1 MTTFE
6 TGTDLGGVI
15 TAAADADATTPKPLA
30 ANEELDFESMK
41 VAALKELC
49 KAAGQKHTGTKAEL
63 ISRLVNPIT
72 IVNDTVYVGPV
83 DPRSEEELTA
93 LSVDDLKQLCSDY
106 GCSKSGNKAQLVE
119 KIMNPGDNQIKK
131 GKKRALEPSLEAD
144 TEALAEK
151 LPLGEGLPSPPMVPA
166 VLADGP
172 DFAPV
177 PEAVQG
183 DDDPAAENSPAPAV
197 LAGDDD
203 VEEEPEA

>member
-30 ANEELDFESMK
+30 ANDETDFESMK
-41 VAALKELC
+41 VATLKELC
-49 KAAGQKHTGTKAEL
+49 KAKGQKHSGTKAEL
-63 ISRLVNPIT
+63 ISRLVNPVT

-93 LSVDDLKQLCSDY
+93 LSVDDLKQLCADY

-119 KIMNPGDNQIKK
+119 KIMNPGEHQIKK
-131 GKKRALEPSLEAD
+131 GKKRALEPSLVESVPLAD
-144 TEALAEK
+144 D
-151 LPLGEGLPSPPMVPA
+151 LGEGLASPLPVVQAVVDAPA
-166 VLADGP
+166 SS
-172 DFAPV
+172 PV
-177 PEAVQG
+177 HEPEYQAEA
-183 DDDPAAENSPAPAV
+183 DPA
-197 LAGDDD
+197 GDD

>member
-1 MTTFE
+1 MTSFE
-6 TGTDLGGVI
+6 TGTDLGGII
-15 TAAADADATTPKPLA
+15 TAAADADATTPKPLP
-30 ANEELDFESMK
+30 ANEETDFDSMK

-63 ISRLVNPIT
+63 IARLVNPVT

-119 KIMNPGDNQIKK
+119 KIMTPGEHQIKK
-131 GKKRALEPSLEAD
+131 GKKRALEPSLDAESVPLAD
-144 TEALAEK
+144 Q
-151 LPLGEGLPSPPMVPA
+151 LPLGEGVASPSVVQSVVDA
-166 VLADGP
+166 QP
-172 DFAPV
+172 DDPTVGAPV
-177 PEAVQG
+177 
-183 DDDPAAENSPAPAV
+183 AAEHPPA
-197 LAGDDD
+197 DDD

>member
-6 TGTDLGGVI
+6 TGTDLGGII

-30 ANEELDFESMK
+30 ANEETDFDSMK

-49 KAAGQKHTGTKAEL
+49 KAKGQKHSGTKAEL
-63 ISRLVNPIT
+63 IARLVNPVS

-93 LSVDDLKQLCSDY
+93 LSVDDLKQLCADY

-119 KIMNPGDNQIKK
+119 KIMNPGEHQIKK
-131 GKKRALEPSLEAD
+131 GKKRALEPSLDVESVP
-144 TEALAEK
+144 LAEK
-151 LPLGEGLPSPPMVPA
+151 LPLGEGHASPPMVQA
-166 VLADGP
+166 ELTDAP
-172 DFAPV
+172 DFTPV

-197 LAGDDD
+197 LADDD

>member
-6 TGTDLGGVI
+6 TGTDLGGII

-30 ANEELDFESMK
+30 ANEETDFDSMK
-41 VAALKELC
+41 VAELKELC
-49 KAAGQKHTGTKAEL
+49 KQRGQKHSGTKAEL
-63 ISRLVNPIT
+63 ISRLVNPVS

-119 KIMNPGDNQIKK
+119 KIMNPGEHQIKK
-131 GKKRALEPSLEAD
+131 GKKRALEPSLEI
-144 TEALAEK
+144 EAVPLAEQ
-151 LPLGEGLPSPPMVPA
+151 LPLGEGVASPSVVQSVVDA
-166 VLADGP
+166 QP
-172 DFAPV
+172 DDPTVGAPV
-177 PEAVQG
+177 AAEHP
-183 DDDPAAENSPAPAV
+183 PAA
-197 LAGDDD
+197 DDD

>member
-6 TGTDLGGVI
+6 TGTDLGG
-15 TAAADADATTPKPLA
+15 
-30 ANEELDFESMK
+30 
-41 VAALKELC
+41 
-49 KAAGQKHTGTKAEL
+49 
-63 ISRLVNPIT
+63 
-72 IVNDTVYVGPV
+72 VYVGPV

-93 LSVDDLKQLCSDY
+93 LSVDDLKQLCADY

-119 KIMNPGDNQIKK
+119 KIMNPGEHQIKK
-131 GKKRALEPSLEAD
+131 GKKRALEPSLEI
-144 TEALAEK
+144 EAVPLAEQ
-151 LPLGEGLPSPPMVPA
+151 LPLGEGVASPPNVQA
-166 VLADGP
+166 ELVDAP

>member
-6 TGTDLGGVI
+6 TGTDLGGVM

-30 ANEELDFESMK
+30 ANEETDFDSMK

-49 KAAGQKHTGTKAEL
+49 KAKGQKHSGTKAEL
-63 ISRLVNPIT
+63 IARLVNPVS

-119 KIMNPGDNQIKK
+119 KIMNPGEHQIKK
-131 GKKRALEPSLEAD
+131 GKKRALEIEAVPVD
-144 TEALAEK
+144 EK
-151 LPLGEGLPSPPMVPA
+151 PPLGEGLA
-166 VLADGP
+166 QP
-172 DFAPV
+172 DFTPVPDDVQDAQPDDPTVGAPV
-177 PEAVQG
+177 
-183 DDDPAAENSPAPAV
+183 AAEHPA
-197 LAGDDD
+197 GDD

>member
-6 TGTDLGGVI
+6 TGTDLGGII

-30 ANEELDFESMK
+30 ANEELDFDSMK
-41 VAALKELC
+41 VAELKELC
-49 KAAGQKHTGTKAEL
+49 KAKGQKHSGTKAEL
-63 ISRLVNPIT
+63 IARLVNPVS

-119 KIMNPGDNQIKK
+119 KIMNPGEHQIKK
-131 GKKRALEPSLEAD
+131 GKKRALEPSLGDVESVPLAD
-144 TEALAEK
+144 D
-151 LPLGEGLPSPPMVPA
+151 LGEGLASPLPVVQAVVDAPA
-166 VLADGP
+166 SS
-172 DFAPV
+172 PV
-177 PEAVQG
+177 HEPEYQAEA
-183 DDDPAAENSPAPAV
+183 DPA
-197 LAGDDD
+197 GDD

>member
-15 TAAADADATTPKPLA
+15 TAAADADATTPKPLP
-30 ANEELDFESMK
+30 ANEETDFDSMK

-63 ISRLVNPIT
+63 IARLVNPVT

-119 KIMNPGDNQIKK
+119 KIMNPGDHQIKK
-131 GKKRALEPSLEAD
+131 GKKRALELEI
-144 TEALAEK
+144 EAVPVDEK
-151 LPLGEGLPSPPMVPA
+151 PPLGEGLA
-166 VLADGP
+166 QP
-172 DFAPV
+172 DFTPV

-197 LAGDDD
+197 LADDD

>member
-6 TGTDLGGVI
+6 TGTDLGGII

-30 ANEELDFESMK
+30 ANEETDFDSMK

-49 KAAGQKHTGTKAEL
+49 KAKGQKHSGTKAEL
-63 ISRLVNPIT
+63 IARLVNPVS

-93 LSVDDLKQLCSDY
+93 LSVDDLKQLCADY

-119 KIMNPGDNQIKK
+119 KIMNPGDHQIKK
-131 GKKRALEPSLEAD
+131 GKKRALEPSLGDVESVPLAD
-144 TEALAEK
+144 D
-151 LPLGEGLPSPPMVPA
+151 LGEGLASPLPVVQAVVDAPA
-166 VLADGP
+166 SS
-172 DFAPV
+172 PV
-177 PEAVQG
+177 HEPEYQAEA
-183 DDDPAAENSPAPAV
+183 DPA
-197 LAGDDD
+197 GDD

>member
-6 TGTDLGGVI
+6 TGTDLGGII

-30 ANEELDFESMK
+30 ANEETDFDSMK

-49 KAAGQKHTGTKAEL
+49 KAKGQKHSGTKAEL
-63 ISRLVNPIT
+63 IARLVNPVS

-93 LSVDDLKQLCSDY
+93 LSVDDLKQLCADY

-119 KIMNPGDNQIKK
+119 KIMNPGEHQIKK
-131 GKKRALEPSLEAD
+131 GKKRALEPSLEI
-144 TEALAEK
+144 EAVPLAEQ
-151 LPLGEGLPSPPMVPA
+151 LPLGEGVASPSVVQSVVDA
-166 VLADGP
+166 QP
-172 DFAPV
+172 DDPTVGAPV
-177 PEAVQG
+177 
-183 DDDPAAENSPAPAV
+183 AAEHPPA
-197 LAGDDD
+197 DDD

>member
-6 TGTDLGGVI
+6 TGTDLGGII

-30 ANEELDFESMK
+30 ANEETDFDSMK

-63 ISRLVNPIT
+63 IARLVNPVT

-119 KIMNPGDNQIKK
+119 KIMNPGEHQIKK
-131 GKKRALEPSLEAD
+131 GKKRALELEI
-144 TEALAEK
+144 EAVPVDEK
-151 LPLGEGLPSPPMVPA
+151 PPLGEGLA
-166 VLADGP
+166 QP
-172 DFAPV
+172 DFTPV

>member
-6 TGTDLGGVI
+6 TGTDLGGII

-30 ANEELDFESMK
+30 ANEELDFDSMK

-49 KAAGQKHTGTKAEL
+49 KAKGQKHSGTKAEL
-63 ISRLVNPIT
+63 IARLVNPVS

-93 LSVDDLKQLCSDY
+93 LSVDDLKQLCADY

-119 KIMNPGDNQIKK
+119 KIMNPGEHQIKK
-131 GKKRALEPSLEAD
+131 GKKRALEPSLEI
-144 TEALAEK
+144 EAVPLAEQ
-151 LPLGEGLPSPPMVPA
+151 LPLGEGVASPSVVQSVVDAQPDDPTVGAPVAAEHPPA
-166 VLADGP
+166 ADG
-172 DFAPV
+172 
-177 PEAVQG
+177 
-183 DDDPAAENSPAPAV
+183 
-197 LAGDDD
+197 D

>member
-6 TGTDLGGVI
+6 TGTDLGGII

-30 ANEELDFESMK
+30 ANEELDFDSMK

-49 KAAGQKHTGTKAEL
+49 KAKGQKHSGTKAEL
-63 ISRLVNPIT
+63 IARLVNPVS

-93 LSVDDLKQLCSDY
+93 LSVDDLKQLCADY

-119 KIMNPGDNQIKK
+119 KIMNPGEHQIKK
-131 GKKRALEPSLEAD
+131 GKKRALEPSLGDVESVPLAD
-144 TEALAEK
+144 D
-151 LPLGEGLPSPPMVPA
+151 LGEGLASPLPVVQA
-166 VLADGP
+166 VVD
-172 DFAPV
+172 
-177 PEAVQG
+177 
-183 DDDPAAENSPAPAV
+183 APASSPV
-197 LAGDDD
+197 HEPEYQAEADPTGDD

>member
-30 ANEELDFESMK
+30 ANEETDFDSMK

-49 KAAGQKHTGTKAEL
+49 KAKGQKHSGTKAEL
-63 ISRLVNPIT
+63 IARLVNPVS

-93 LSVDDLKQLCSDY
+93 LSVDDLKQLCADY

-119 KIMNPGDNQIKK
+119 KIMNPGEHQIKK
-131 GKKRALEPSLEAD
+131 GKKRALEPSLEI
-144 TEALAEK
+144 EAVPLAEK

-197 LAGDDD
+197 LAGDD

>member
-15 TAAADADATTPKPLA
+15 SAAADADATTPKPLA
-30 ANEELDFESMK
+30 ANEELDFDSMK
-41 VAALKELC
+41 VAELKELC
-49 KAAGQKHTGTKAEL
+49 KAKGQKHSGTKAEL

-93 LSVDDLKQLCSDY
+93 LSVDDLKQLCADY

-119 KIMNPGDNQIKK
+119 KIMNPGEHQIKK
-131 GKKRALEPSLEAD
+131 GKKRALEPSLDVESVP
-144 TEALAEK
+144 LAEK
-151 LPLGEGLPSPPMVPA
+151 LPLGEGHASPPMVQA
-166 VLADGP
+166 ELTDAP
-172 DFAPV
+172 DFTPV

-197 LAGDDD
+197 LADDD

>member
-6 TGTDLGGVI
+6 TGTDLGGII

-30 ANEELDFESMK
+30 ANDETDFESMK
-41 VAALKELC
+41 VATLKELC
-49 KAAGQKHTGTKAEL
+49 KAKGQKHSGTKAEL
-63 ISRLVNPIT
+63 ISRLVNPVT

-93 LSVDDLKQLCSDY
+93 LSVDDLKQLCADY

-119 KIMNPGDNQIKK
+119 KIMNPGEHQIKK
-131 GKKRALEPSLEAD
+131 GKKRALEIEAVP
-144 TEALAEK
+144 LADD
-151 LPLGEGLPSPPMVPA
+151 LGEGASPPMVQA
-166 VLADGP
+166 ELTDGP
-172 DFAPV
+172 DFTPV

-197 LAGDDD
+197 LADDD

>member
-6 TGTDLGGVI
+6 TGTDLGGII

-30 ANEELDFESMK
+30 ANEETDFDSMK

-49 KAAGQKHTGTKAEL
+49 KAKGQKHSGTKAEL
-63 ISRLVNPIT
+63 IARLVNPVS

-106 GCSKSGNKAQLVE
+106 GCSKAGNKAQLVE

-131 GKKRALEPSLEAD
+131 GKKRALELDVETVP
-144 TEALAEK
+144 LAEK
-151 LPLGEGLPSPPMVPA
+151 LPLGEGVASPPNVQA
-166 VLADGP
+166 ELVDAQP
-172 DFAPV
+172 DDPTVGAPV
-177 PEAVQG
+177 AAEHP
-183 DDDPAAENSPAPAV
+183 PAA
-197 LAGDDD
+197 DDD

>member
-6 TGTDLGGVI
+6 TGTDLGGII

-30 ANEELDFESMK
+30 ATEETDYESMK

-49 KAAGQKHTGTKAEL
+49 KAKGQKHSGTKAEL
-63 ISRLVNPIT
+63 IARLVNPVS

-93 LSVDDLKQLCSDY
+93 LSVDDLKQLCADY

-119 KIMNPGDNQIKK
+119 KIMNPGEHQIKK
-131 GKKRALEPSLEAD
+131 GKKRALEPSLEI
-144 TEALAEK
+144 EAVPLAEQ
-151 LPLGEGLPSPPMVPA
+151 LPLGEGLGSPTVVPSVVDA
-166 VLADGP
+166 QP
-172 DFAPV
+172 DDPTVGAPV
-177 PEAVQG
+177 
-183 DDDPAAENSPAPAV
+183 AAEHPA
-197 LAGDDD
+197 DDD

>member
-30 ANEELDFESMK
+30 ANEELDFDSMK
-41 VAALKELC
+41 VAELKELC
-49 KAAGQKHTGTKAEL
+49 KAKGQKHSGTKAEL
-63 ISRLVNPIT
+63 IARLVNPVS

-93 LSVDDLKQLCSDY
+93 LSVDDLKQLCADY

-131 GKKRALEPSLEAD
+131 GKKRALEPSLDAE

-151 LPLGEGLPSPPMVPA
+151 LPLGEGASPPVVEA
-166 VLADGP
+166 VVDAQP
-172 DFAPV
+172 DDPTVGAPV
-177 PEAVQG
+177 TAEHP
-183 DDDPAAENSPAPAV
+183 PAA
-197 LAGDDD
+197 DDD

>member
-6 TGTDLGGVI
+6 TGTDLGGII

-30 ANEELDFESMK
+30 ANEETDFDSMK

-49 KAAGQKHTGTKAEL
+49 KAKGQKHSGTKAEL
-63 ISRLVNPIT
+63 IARLVNPVS

-93 LSVDDLKQLCSDY
+93 LSVDDLKQLCADY

-119 KIMNPGDNQIKK
+119 KIMNPGEHQIKK
-131 GKKRALEPSLEAD
+131 GKKRALEPSLGDVESVPLAD
-144 TEALAEK
+144 D
-151 LPLGEGLPSPPMVPA
+151 LGEGLASPLPVVQAVVDAPA
-166 VLADGP
+166 SS
-172 DFAPV
+172 PV
-177 PEAVQG
+177 HEPEYQAEA
-183 DDDPAAENSPAPAV
+183 DPA
-197 LAGDDD
+197 GDD